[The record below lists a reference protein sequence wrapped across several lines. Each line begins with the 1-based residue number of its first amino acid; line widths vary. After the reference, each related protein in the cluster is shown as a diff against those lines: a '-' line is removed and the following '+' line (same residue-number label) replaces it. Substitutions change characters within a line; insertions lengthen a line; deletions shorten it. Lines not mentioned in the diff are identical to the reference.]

1 MNLKIIIGLAAA
13 VAVAAPAFAAEA
25 PLQVSYPG
33 DGQMDCAAIAAE
45 VARMDAVIAQTNQQV
60 ASADGSAKGAGLAS
74 TVAVEGLMRTG
85 VLGRMPGLG
94 QFANGAANM
103 ARQRAESVRAAAAQ
117 TIQTA
122 ETRKAMMGG
131 IYAGKGCDA
140 APAPAAPAVQAASP
154 SGF

>member
-1 MNLKIIIGLAAA
+1 MNLKIILSLSAAL
-13 VAVAAPAFAAEA
+13 AVAAPAFAAEA
-25 PLQVSYPG
+25 PLQISYPT
-33 DGQMDCAAIAAE
+33 DGQMDCAAIGAE
-45 VARMDAVIAQTNQQV
+45 VARMDAIIAQANQQV

-103 ARQRAESVRAAAAQ
+103 ARQRAESVRAGAAQ

-122 ETRKAMMGG
+122 DTRKAVMGG
-131 IYAGKGCDA
+131 MYAGKGCNA
-140 APAPAAPAVQAASP
+140 APPPAPEAPPPAPAGA
-154 SGF
+154 